1 MFQWLFNWI
10 LDGLKHSPEILL
22 FLSLSLGYL
31 IGGIRIGK
39 FQLGGVA
46 GSLLV
51 AVALSVFGVTV
62 DAGVKAVLFALFIYA
77 VGFESGP
84 QFFRSLGV
92 KTLREIFLALFI
104 AVAGLI
110 TVVVLAKVF
119 HLDKGLA
126 AGLAAGGL
134 TQSAIMGT
142 ASDALTQLGVSPEE
156 LSRLQGNVTI
166 GYAVTY
172 IFGSLGA
179 IIICVNILPK
189 IMGRDIGD
197 DAIKAQAEQL
207 HGSLLLGANQNFA
220 LSDISGRLYRVT
232 NKINQSVSDI
242 EKTVNGISI
251 ERIKRGNK
259 ILEASPDTLI
269 KAKDIILVVGHRDSM
284 IQAND
289 LLGSEVDSA
298 SGMDVVMNTQDVEMR
313 NSRYVGQSLS
323 QVLSSDEV
331 MQLKHGIYLV
341 AIHRDGQ
348 TLPLNNDFHFKLGD
362 VITIYGTDS
371 DLRRVIDKIGAPIT
385 KSEKTD
391 WIFHGLG
398 LVVGLIIGLIV
409 IRVSDI
415 PITLGA
421 GGGAL
426 LSGLLFGWFRSLHQ
440 TIGNIPTGAVQLL
453 KDFGLA
459 GFVAVVGLSSGLQA
473 INTIREQGLSL
484 FLIGVAV
491 TVLPMLLAIYFGK
504 YILGYKNAAVFAGA
518 LAGARSA
525 NPAFGE
531 VLNKAGNSTPT
542 NSFAITYALAN
553 VFLTL
558 LGPLVVAFV

>member
-46 GSLLV
+46 GSLLI

-269 KAKDIILVVGHRDSM
+269 KAKDIILVVGHRDAM

-362 VITIYGTDS
+362 VITIYGTDT

-484 FLIGVAV
+484 FLIGVVV

>member
-1 MFQWLFNWI
+1 MLQWLSHWI
-10 LDGLKHSPEILL
+10 MAGLKSSPEILL

-31 IGGIRIGK
+31 IGNIRIGK

-51 AVALSVFGVTV
+51 AVGFSLLGVTI

-104 AVAGLI
+104 AIAGLI
-110 TVVVLAKVF
+110 TVLVLAKIF

-142 ASDALTQLGVSPEE
+142 ASDALNQLGLMPEK
-156 LSRLQGNVTI
+156 LSRYQSNITI

-179 IIICVNILPK
+179 IIVCVNILPK
-189 IMGRDIGD
+189 IMGRDIRD
-197 DAIKAQAEQL
+197 DAMKAQAEQL
-207 HGSLLLGANQNFA
+207 NGSVVLGSNQHLA
-220 LSDISGRLYRVT
+220 LSDITGRLYQV
-232 NKINQSVSDI
+232 NHLMKQSVAQI
-242 EKTVNGISI
+242 EKKYDGISI
-251 ERIKRGNK
+251 ERIKRGRK
-259 ILEASPDTLI
+259 IIEVSSETTL
-269 KAKDIILVVGHRDSM
+269 KLKDIVLVVGHRNAILKASS
-284 IQAND
+284 QFGTELN
-289 LLGSEVDSA
+289 SA
-298 SGMDVVMNTQDVEMR
+298 SGMDFVMNTQDVEMR
-313 NSRYVGQSLS
+313 NTQYVGQSLTK
-323 QVLSSDEV
+323 VLSSDEV
-331 MQLKHGIYLV
+331 MKFKHGIYLL
-341 AIHRDGQ
+341 AIHRDDES
-348 TLPLNNDFHFKLGD
+348 LPLTGDIHLQLGD
-362 VITIYGTDS
+362 VITIYGADS
-371 DLRRVIDKIGAPIT
+371 DLKRVVDRIGAPIT
-385 KSEKTD
+385 KSGKTD

-409 IRVSDI
+409 LRIGEI
-415 PITLGA
+415 PVTLGA

-426 LSGLLFGWFRSLHQ
+426 LSGLLFGWYRSRHQ
-440 TIGNIPTGAVQLL
+440 TIGNIPSGALQLL

-459 GFVAVVGLSSGLQA
+459 GFVVVIGLSSGLEA
-473 INTIREQGLSL
+473 INTIKQQGLSL
-484 FLIGVAV
+484 FLIGIVV
-491 TVLPMLLAIYFGK
+491 TLLPMILAIYFGK
-504 YILGYKNAAVFAGA
+504 YVLGYQNAAVFAGA

-531 VLNKAGNSTPT
+531 VLNKAGNATPT
-542 NSFAITYALAN
+542 NSFVITYALAN

-558 LGPLVVAFV
+558 LGPLVIAFA

>member
-1 MFQWLFNWI
+1 MFQWLSNWI

-31 IGGIRIGK
+31 IGEIRIGK

-104 AVAGLI
+104 AVAGFV
-110 TVVVLAKVF
+110 TVVVLAKLF
-119 HLDKGLA
+119 NLDKGLA

-142 ASDALTQLGVSPEE
+142 ASDALTQLGLSPEE

-179 IIICVNILPK
+179 IIVCVNILPK
-189 IMGRDIGD
+189 IMGREIND
-197 DAIKAQAEQL
+197 DAIQAEAEQL
-207 HGSLLLGANQNFA
+207 HGSLLLGNGQNFA
-220 LSDISGRLYRVT
+220 LSDVTGRLYRIT
-232 NKINQSVSDI
+232 NKVNQTVESL
-242 EKTVNGISI
+242 EKVINGISI
-251 ERIKRGNK
+251 ERIKRGNR
-259 ILEASPDTLI
+259 IIEATPETLL
-269 KAKDIILVVGHRDSM
+269 KAKDIILVVGHRDAM
-284 IQAND
+284 IAAAD
-289 LLGSEVDSA
+289 LLGEEVNSA
-298 SGMDVVMNTQDVEMR
+298 QGMDVVMNTQDVEMR
-313 NSRYVGQSLS
+313 NTRYVGQNLT

-331 MQLKHGIYLV
+331 MKLKHGIYLIAV
-341 AIHRDGQ
+341 HRDGQ
-348 TLPLNNDFHFKLGD
+348 PLPLNNDMVFKLGD
-362 VITIYGTDS
+362 VITIYGTDG
-371 DLRRVIDKIGAPIT
+371 DLRRVVDRIGAPIT

-426 LSGLLFGWFRSLHQ
+426 LSGLLFGWYRSLHQ
-440 TIGNIPTGAVQLL
+440 TVGNIPTGAVQLL

-473 INTIREQGLSL
+473 INTIKDQGLSL
-484 FLIGVAV
+484 FLIGVVV
-491 TVLPMLLAIYFGK
+491 TLLPMLLGIYFGK
-504 YILGYKNAAVFAGA
+504 YVLGYKNSAVFAGA
-518 LAGARSA
+518 LAGSRSA

>member
-242 EKTVNGISI
+242 EKTVNGISV

-269 KAKDIILVVGHRDSM
+269 KAKDIILVVGHRDAM

-484 FLIGVAV
+484 FLIGVVV

>member
-259 ILEASPDTLI
+259 ILEASPDTVI
-269 KAKDIILVVGHRDSM
+269 KAKDIILVVGHRDAM

-348 TLPLNNDFHFKLGD
+348 TLPLNNDLNFKLGD

-484 FLIGVAV
+484 FLIGVVV

>member
-142 ASDALTQLGVSPEE
+142 ASDALTQLGVSSEE

-269 KAKDIILVVGHRDSM
+269 KAKDIILVVGHRDAM

-484 FLIGVAV
+484 FLIGVVV

>member
-269 KAKDIILVVGHRDSM
+269 KAKDIILVVGHRDAM

-348 TLPLNNDFHFKLGD
+348 TLPLNNDFNFKLGD

-484 FLIGVAV
+484 FLIGVVV

>member
-1 MFQWLFNWI
+1 MFQWLSNWI

-104 AVAGLI
+104 AVAGFV
-110 TVVVLAKVF
+110 TVLVLAKLF

-142 ASDALTQLGVSPEE
+142 ASDALTQLGLSPEE

-179 IIICVNILPK
+179 IIVCVNILPK
-189 IMGRDIGD
+189 IMGREIND
-197 DAIKAQAEQL
+197 DAIQAEAEQL
-207 HGSLLLGANQNFA
+207 HGSLLLGSGQNFA
-220 LSDISGRLYRVT
+220 LSDVTGRLYRIT
-232 NKINQSVSDI
+232 NKVNQTVESL
-242 EKTVNGISI
+242 EKVINGISI
-251 ERIKRGNK
+251 ERIKRGNRIIEAGPET
-259 ILEASPDTLI
+259 IL
-269 KAKDIILVVGHRDSM
+269 KAKDIILVVGHRDAM
-284 IQAND
+284 IKATD
-289 LLGSEVDSA
+289 LLGEEVNSA
-298 SGMDVVMNTQDVEMR
+298 QGMDVVMNTQDVEMR
-313 NSRYVGQSLS
+313 NTRYVGQNLT

-331 MQLKHGIYLV
+331 MKLKHGIYLISV
-341 AIHRDGQ
+341 HRDGQ
-348 TLPLNNDFHFKLGD
+348 PLPLNNDMVFKLGD
-362 VITIYGTDS
+362 IITVYGTDG
-371 DLRRVIDKIGAPIT
+371 DLRRVVDKIGAPIT

-409 IRVSDI
+409 IRVSGI

-426 LSGLLFGWFRSLHQ
+426 LSGLLFGWYRSLHQ
-440 TIGNIPTGAVQLL
+440 TVGNIPTGAVQLL

-473 INTIREQGLSL
+473 IDTIKDQGISL
-484 FLIGVAV
+484 FLIGVVV
-491 TVLPMLLAIYFGK
+491 TLLPMLLGIYFGK
-504 YILGYKNAAVFAGA
+504 YVLGYKNSAVFAGA
-518 LAGARSA
+518 LAGSRSA

>member
-1 MFQWLFNWI
+1 MFQWLSNWV

-31 IGGIRIGK
+31 IGGIRMGK

-51 AVALSVFGVTV
+51 AVALSVFGVTI
-62 DAGVKAVLFALFIYA
+62 DAGVKSILFALFIYA
-77 VGFESGP
+77 VGYESGP

-104 AVAGLI
+104 AVASFVS
-110 TVVVLAKVF
+110 VVILAKIF
-119 HLDKGLA
+119 NLDKGLA

-142 ASDALTQLGVSPEE
+142 ASDALSQLGLSAEE
-156 LSRLQGNVTI
+156 LSKMQANVTI

-179 IIICVNILPK
+179 IIACVNILPK

-207 HGSLLLGANQNFA
+207 HGSLLLGNDQNLA
-220 LSDISGRLYRVT
+220 LSDISGRLYRIT
-232 NKINQSVSDI
+232 NKINQTVSHI
-242 EKTVNGISI
+242 EQTVNGISI

-259 ILEASPDTLI
+259 IIEATPETVLKS
-269 KAKDIILVVGHRDSM
+269 KDIILVVGHRDAM
-284 IQAND
+284 IKAQD
-289 LLGSEVDSA
+289 LLGSEVNSA
-298 SGMDVVMNTQDVEMR
+298 SGMDVVMNKLDVEMR
-313 NSRYVGQSLS
+313 NSRYVDQNLT
-323 QVLSSDEV
+323 QVLQSDEV
-331 MQLKHGIYLV
+331 MKLKHGIYLL

-348 TLPLNNDFHFKLGD
+348 SLPLTNDINLKLGD
-362 VITIYGTDS
+362 VITIYGADG
-371 DLRRVIDKIGAPIT
+371 DLRRVVDKIGAPIT

-398 LVVGLIIGLIV
+398 LAVGLIIGLIV

-426 LSGLLFGWFRSLHQ
+426 LSGLLFGWYRSVHQ

-473 INTIREQGLSL
+473 INTIKEQGLSL
-484 FLIGVAV
+484 FLIGVVV
-491 TVLPMLLAIYFGK
+491 TLLPMLLAIYFGK
-504 YILGYKNAAVFAGA
+504 YVLGYKNVAVFAGA
-518 LAGARSA
+518 LAGSRSA

>member
-104 AVAGLI
+104 AVGGLI

-259 ILEASPDTLI
+259 ILEASPDTVI
-269 KAKDIILVVGHRDSM
+269 KAKDIILVVGHRDAM

-313 NSRYVGQSLS
+313 NSRYVGQNLS

-484 FLIGVAV
+484 FLIGVVV

>member
-1 MFQWLFNWI
+1 MFQWLSNWI

-104 AVAGLI
+104 AIAGFV
-110 TVVVLAKVF
+110 TVVVLAKLF

-142 ASDALTQLGVSPEE
+142 ASDALTQLGLSPEE

-179 IIICVNILPK
+179 IIVCVNILPK
-189 IMGRDIGD
+189 IMGREIND
-197 DAIKAQAEQL
+197 DAIKAEAEQL
-207 HGSLLLGANQNFA
+207 HGSLLLGSGQNFA
-220 LSDISGRLYRVT
+220 LSDVTGRLYRIT
-232 NKINQSVSDI
+232 NKVNQTVESL
-242 EKTVNGISI
+242 EKVINGISI
-251 ERIKRGNK
+251 ERIKRGNR
-259 ILEASPDTLI
+259 IIEAAPETLL
-269 KAKDIILVVGHRDSM
+269 KAKDIILVVGHRDAM
-284 IQAND
+284 IAAAD
-289 LLGSEVDSA
+289 LLGEEVNSA
-298 SGMDVVMNTQDVEMR
+298 QGMDVVMNTQDVEMR
-313 NSRYVGQSLS
+313 NTRYVGQNLT

-331 MQLKHGIYLV
+331 MKLKHGIYLIAV
-341 AIHRDGQ
+341 HRDGQ
-348 TLPLNNDFHFKLGD
+348 PLPLNNDMVFKLGD
-362 VITIYGTDS
+362 VITIYGTDG
-371 DLRRVIDKIGAPIT
+371 DLRRVVDRIGAPIT

-426 LSGLLFGWFRSLHQ
+426 LSGLLFGWYRSLHQ
-440 TIGNIPTGAVQLL
+440 TVGNIPTGAVQLL

-473 INTIREQGLSL
+473 INTIKDQGLSL
-484 FLIGVAV
+484 FLIGVVV
-491 TVLPMLLAIYFGK
+491 TLLPMLLGIYFGK
-504 YILGYKNAAVFAGA
+504 YVLGYKNSAVFAGA
-518 LAGARSA
+518 LAGSRSA

>member
-1 MFQWLFNWI
+1 MFQWLSNWI

-104 AVAGLI
+104 AVAGFV
-110 TVVVLAKVF
+110 TVVVLAKLF

-142 ASDALTQLGVSPEE
+142 ASDALTQLGLSPDE
-156 LSRLQGNVTI
+156 LSRLQGNMTI

-179 IIICVNILPK
+179 IIVCVNILPK
-189 IMGRDIGD
+189 IMGREIND
-197 DAIKAQAEQL
+197 DAIKAEAEQL
-207 HGSLLLGANQNFA
+207 HGSLLLGSGQNFA
-220 LSDISGRLYRVT
+220 LSDVTGRLYRIT
-232 NKINQSVSDI
+232 NKVNQTVESL
-242 EKTVNGISI
+242 EKVINGISI
-251 ERIKRGNK
+251 ERIKRGNR
-259 ILEASPDTLI
+259 IIEAAPETLL
-269 KAKDIILVVGHRDSM
+269 KAKDIILVVGHRDAM
-284 IQAND
+284 IAAAD
-289 LLGSEVDSA
+289 LLGEEVNSA
-298 SGMDVVMNTQDVEMR
+298 QGMDVVMNTQDVEMR
-313 NSRYVGQSLS
+313 NTRYVGQNLT

-331 MQLKHGIYLV
+331 MKLKHGIYLIAV
-341 AIHRDGQ
+341 HRDGQ
-348 TLPLNNDFHFKLGD
+348 PLPLNNDMVFKLGD
-362 VITIYGTDS
+362 VITIYGTDG
-371 DLRRVIDKIGAPIT
+371 DLRRVVDRIGAPIT

-426 LSGLLFGWFRSLHQ
+426 LSGLLFGWYRSLHQ
-440 TIGNIPTGAVQLL
+440 TVGNIPTGAVQLL

-473 INTIREQGLSL
+473 INTIKDQGLSL
-484 FLIGVAV
+484 FLIGVVV
-491 TVLPMLLAIYFGK
+491 TLLPMLLGIYFGK
-504 YILGYKNAAVFAGA
+504 YVLGYKNSAVFAGA
-518 LAGARSA
+518 LAGSRSA

>member
-1 MFQWLFNWI
+1 MFQWLSNWI

-84 QFFRSLGV
+84 QFFRSLGI

-104 AVAGLI
+104 AVAGFV
-110 TVVVLAKVF
+110 TVVVLAKIF

-142 ASDALTQLGVSPEE
+142 ASDALTQLGLSTEE

-179 IIICVNILPK
+179 IIVCVNILPK
-189 IMGRDIGD
+189 IMGRDISD

-207 HGSLLLGANQNFA
+207 HGSMLLGANQNFA

-259 ILEASPDTLI
+259 ILEATPETLI
-269 KAKDIILVVGHRDSM
+269 KAKDIILVVGHRDAM

-289 LLGSEVDSA
+289 LLGTEINSA

-313 NSRYVGQSLS
+313 NSRYVGENLT

-331 MQLKHGIYLV
+331 ISLKHGIYLV

-348 TLPLNNDFHFKLGD
+348 SLPLNNDIVLKLGD
-362 VITIYGTDS
+362 VITIYGADS
-371 DLRRVIDKIGAPIT
+371 DLRRVIDRIGAPIT

-426 LSGLLFGWFRSLHQ
+426 LSGLLFGWYRSFHQ
-440 TIGNIPTGAVQLL
+440 TVGNIPTGALQLL

-473 INTIREQGLSL
+473 IDTIKEQGLSL
-484 FLIGVAV
+484 FLIGVVV
-491 TVLPMLLAIYFGK
+491 TLLPMLLAIYFGK
-504 YILGYKNAAVFAGA
+504 YVLGYKNSAVFAGA
-518 LAGARSA
+518 LAGSRSA

>member
-1 MFQWLFNWI
+1 MFQWLSNWI

-104 AVAGLI
+104 AVAGFV
-110 TVVVLAKVF
+110 TVLVLAKLF

-142 ASDALTQLGVSPEE
+142 ASDALTQLGLSSEE

-179 IIICVNILPK
+179 IIVCVNILPK
-189 IMGRDIGD
+189 IMGREIND
-197 DAIKAQAEQL
+197 DAIQAEAEQL
-207 HGSLLLGANQNFA
+207 HGSLLLGSGQNFA
-220 LSDISGRLYRVT
+220 LSDVTGRLYCIT
-232 NKINQSVSDI
+232 NKVNQTVESL
-242 EKTVNGISI
+242 EKVINGISI
-251 ERIKRGNK
+251 ERIKRGNRIIEAGPET
-259 ILEASPDTLI
+259 IL
-269 KAKDIILVVGHRDSM
+269 KAKDIILVVGHRDAM
-284 IQAND
+284 IKATD
-289 LLGSEVDSA
+289 LLGEEVNSA
-298 SGMDVVMNTQDVEMR
+298 QGMDVVMNTQDVEMR
-313 NSRYVGQSLS
+313 NTRYVGQNLT

-331 MQLKHGIYLV
+331 MKLKHGIYLIAV
-341 AIHRDGQ
+341 HRDGQ
-348 TLPLNNDFHFKLGD
+348 PLPLNNDMVFKLGD
-362 VITIYGTDS
+362 IITVYGTDG
-371 DLRRVIDKIGAPIT
+371 DLRRVVDKIGAPIT

-409 IRVSDI
+409 IRVSGI

-426 LSGLLFGWFRSLHQ
+426 LSGLLFGWYRSLHQ
-440 TIGNIPTGAVQLL
+440 TVGNIPTGAVQLL

-473 INTIREQGLSL
+473 IDTIKDQGISL
-484 FLIGVAV
+484 FLIGVVV
-491 TVLPMLLAIYFGK
+491 TLLPMLLGIYFGK
-504 YILGYKNAAVFAGA
+504 YVLGYKNSAVFAGA
-518 LAGARSA
+518 LAGSRSA

>member
-110 TVVVLAKVF
+110 TVVVLAKLF

-142 ASDALTQLGVSPEE
+142 ASDALSQLGVSPEE

-197 DAIKAQAEQL
+197 DAIKVQAEQL

-259 ILEASPDTLI
+259 ILEASPDTVI
-269 KAKDIILVVGHRDSM
+269 KAKDIILVVGHRDAM

-484 FLIGVAV
+484 FLIGVVV

>member
-269 KAKDIILVVGHRDSM
+269 KAKDIILVVGHRDVM

-348 TLPLNNDFHFKLGD
+348 TLPLNNDLNFKLGD

-484 FLIGVAV
+484 FLIGVVV

>member
-1 MFQWLFNWI
+1 MFQWLSNWI

-104 AVAGLI
+104 AVAGFV
-110 TVVVLAKVF
+110 TVVVLAKLF
-119 HLDKGLA
+119 NLDKGLA

-142 ASDALTQLGVSPEE
+142 ASDALTQLGLSSEE
-156 LSRLQGNVTI
+156 LSRLQSNVTI

-179 IIICVNILPK
+179 IIVCVNILPK
-189 IMGRDIGD
+189 IMGQEIND
-197 DAIKAQAEQL
+197 DAIKAEAEQL
-207 HGSLLLGANQNFA
+207 HGSLLLGSGQNFA
-220 LSDISGRLYRVT
+220 LSDVTGRLYRIT
-232 NKINQSVSDI
+232 NKVNQTVESL
-242 EKTVNGISI
+242 EKVINGISI
-251 ERIKRGNK
+251 ERIKRGNR
-259 ILEASPDTLI
+259 IIEAAPETLL
-269 KAKDIILVVGHRDSM
+269 KAKDIILVVGHRDAM
-284 IQAND
+284 IAAAD
-289 LLGSEVDSA
+289 LLGEEVNSA
-298 SGMDVVMNTQDVEMR
+298 QGMDVVMNTQDVEMR
-313 NSRYVGQSLS
+313 NTRYVGQNLT

-331 MQLKHGIYLV
+331 MKLKHGIYLIAV
-341 AIHRDGQ
+341 HRDGQ
-348 TLPLNNDFHFKLGD
+348 PLPLNNDMVFKLGD
-362 VITIYGTDS
+362 VITIYGTDG
-371 DLRRVIDKIGAPIT
+371 DLRRVVDRIGAPIT

-426 LSGLLFGWFRSLHQ
+426 LSGLLFGWYRSLHQ
-440 TIGNIPTGAVQLL
+440 TVGNIPTGAVQLL

-473 INTIREQGLSL
+473 INTIKDQGLSL
-484 FLIGVAV
+484 FLIGVVV
-491 TVLPMLLAIYFGK
+491 TLLPMLLGIYFGK
-504 YILGYKNAAVFAGA
+504 YVLGYKNSAVFAGA
-518 LAGARSA
+518 LAGSRSA

>member
-1 MFQWLFNWI
+1 MFHWLFNWI

-51 AVALSVFGVTV
+51 AVALSIFGVTV

-104 AVAGLI
+104 AVVGLI
-110 TVVVLAKVF
+110 TVVVLAKIF
-119 HLDKGLA
+119 NLDKGLA

-142 ASDALTQLGVSPEE
+142 ASDALSQLGVSPEE
-156 LSRLQGNVTI
+156 LSHLQSNVTI

-197 DAIKAQAEQL
+197 DAIKAEGEQL
-207 HGSLLLGANQNFA
+207 HGSLLLGANQNLA

-242 EKTVNGISI
+242 EKTVSGISI

-259 ILEASPDTLI
+259 ILEASPDTVI
-269 KAKDIILVVGHRDSM
+269 KAKDIILVVGHRDAM

-289 LLGSEVDSA
+289 LLGSEVNSA

-313 NSRYVGQSLS
+313 NSRYVGQNLS
-323 QVLSSDEV
+323 QVLSSEEV
-331 MQLKHGIYLV
+331 MQLKHGIYLI

-348 TLPLNNDFHFKLGD
+348 SLPLNSDFQFKLGD

-409 IRVSDI
+409 IRVSEI

-426 LSGLLFGWFRSLHQ
+426 LSGLIFGWYRSLHQ

-484 FLIGVAV
+484 FLIGVVV

-504 YILGYKNAAVFAGA
+504 YVLGYKNAAVFAGA

>member
-1 MFQWLFNWI
+1 MFQWLSNWI

-104 AVAGLI
+104 AVAGFV
-110 TVVVLAKVF
+110 TVVVLAKLF
-119 HLDKGLA
+119 YLDKGLA

-142 ASDALTQLGVSPEE
+142 ASDALTQLGLSPEE

-179 IIICVNILPK
+179 IIVCVNILPK
-189 IMGRDIGD
+189 IMGREIND
-197 DAIKAQAEQL
+197 DAIKAEAEQL
-207 HGSLLLGANQNFA
+207 HGSLLLGSGQNFA
-220 LSDISGRLYRVT
+220 LSDVTGRLYRIT
-232 NKINQSVSDI
+232 NKVNQTVESL
-242 EKTVNGISI
+242 EKVINGISI
-251 ERIKRGNK
+251 ERIKRGNR
-259 ILEASPDTLI
+259 IIEAAPETLL
-269 KAKDIILVVGHRDSM
+269 KAKDIILVVGHRDAM
-284 IQAND
+284 IAATD
-289 LLGSEVDSA
+289 LLGEEVNSA
-298 SGMDVVMNTQDVEMR
+298 QGMDVVMNTQDVEMR
-313 NSRYVGQSLS
+313 NTRYVGQNLT

-331 MQLKHGIYLV
+331 MKLKHGIYLIAV
-341 AIHRDGQ
+341 HRDGQ
-348 TLPLNNDFHFKLGD
+348 PLPLNNDMVFKLGD
-362 VITIYGTDS
+362 VITIYGTDG
-371 DLRRVIDKIGAPIT
+371 DLRRVVDRIGAPIT

-426 LSGLLFGWFRSLHQ
+426 LSGLLFGWYRSLHQ
-440 TIGNIPTGAVQLL
+440 TVGNIPTGAVQLL

-473 INTIREQGLSL
+473 INTIKDQGLSL
-484 FLIGVAV
+484 FLIGVVV
-491 TVLPMLLAIYFGK
+491 TLLPMLLGIYFGK
-504 YILGYKNAAVFAGA
+504 YVLGYKNSAVFAGA
-518 LAGARSA
+518 LAGSRSA

>member
-269 KAKDIILVVGHRDSM
+269 KAKDIILVVGHRDAM

-313 NSRYVGQSLS
+313 NSRYVGQNLS

-348 TLPLNNDFHFKLGD
+348 TLPLNNDLNFKLGD

-484 FLIGVAV
+484 FLIGVVV

>member
-1 MFQWLFNWI
+1 MFQWLSNWI

-104 AVAGLI
+104 AVAGFV
-110 TVVVLAKVF
+110 TVVVLAKLF
-119 HLDKGLA
+119 NLDKGLA

-142 ASDALTQLGVSPEE
+142 ASDALTQLGLSPEE

-179 IIICVNILPK
+179 IIVCVNILPK
-189 IMGRDIGD
+189 IMGREIND
-197 DAIKAQAEQL
+197 DAIKAEAEQL
-207 HGSLLLGANQNFA
+207 HGSLLLGSGQNFA
-220 LSDISGRLYRVT
+220 LSDVTGRLYRIT
-232 NKINQSVSDI
+232 NKVNQTVESL
-242 EKTVNGISI
+242 EKVINGISI
-251 ERIKRGNK
+251 ERIKRGNR
-259 ILEASPDTLI
+259 IIEAAPETLL
-269 KAKDIILVVGHRDSM
+269 KAKDIILVVGHRDAM
-284 IQAND
+284 IAAAD
-289 LLGSEVDSA
+289 LLGEEVNSA
-298 SGMDVVMNTQDVEMR
+298 QGMDVVMNTQDVEMR
-313 NSRYVGQSLS
+313 NTRYVGQNLT

-331 MQLKHGIYLV
+331 MKLKHGIYLIAV
-341 AIHRDGQ
+341 HRDGQ
-348 TLPLNNDFHFKLGD
+348 PLPLNNDMVFKLGD
-362 VITIYGTDS
+362 VITIYGTDG
-371 DLRRVIDKIGAPIT
+371 DLRRVVDRIGAPIT

-426 LSGLLFGWFRSLHQ
+426 LSGLLFGWYRSLHQ
-440 TIGNIPTGAVQLL
+440 TVGNIPTGAVQLL

-473 INTIREQGLSL
+473 INTIKDQGLSL
-484 FLIGVAV
+484 FLIGVVV
-491 TVLPMLLAIYFGK
+491 TLLPMLLGIYFGK
-504 YILGYKNAAVFAGA
+504 YVLGYKNSAVFAGA
-518 LAGARSA
+518 LAGSRSA

>member
-1 MFQWLFNWI
+1 MFQWLSNWI

-104 AVAGLI
+104 AAAGFV
-110 TVVVLAKVF
+110 TVVVLAKLF

-142 ASDALTQLGVSPEE
+142 ASDALTQLGLSPEE

-179 IIICVNILPK
+179 IIVCVNILPK
-189 IMGRDIGD
+189 IMGREIND
-197 DAIKAQAEQL
+197 DAIKAEAEQL
-207 HGSLLLGANQNFA
+207 HGSLLLGSGQNFA
-220 LSDISGRLYRVT
+220 LSDVTGRLYRIT
-232 NKINQSVSDI
+232 NKVNQTVESL
-242 EKTVNGISI
+242 EKVINGISI
-251 ERIKRGNK
+251 ERIKRGNR
-259 ILEASPDTLI
+259 IIEAAPETLL
-269 KAKDIILVVGHRDSM
+269 KAKDIILVVGHRDAM
-284 IQAND
+284 IAAAD
-289 LLGSEVDSA
+289 LLGEEVNSA
-298 SGMDVVMNTQDVEMR
+298 QGMDVVMNTQDVEMR
-313 NSRYVGQSLS
+313 NTRYVGQNLT

-331 MQLKHGIYLV
+331 MKLKHGIYLIAV
-341 AIHRDGQ
+341 HRDGQ
-348 TLPLNNDFHFKLGD
+348 PLPLNNDMVFKLGD
-362 VITIYGTDS
+362 VITIYGTDG
-371 DLRRVIDKIGAPIT
+371 DLRRVVDRIGAPIT

-426 LSGLLFGWFRSLHQ
+426 LSGLLFGWYRSLHQ
-440 TIGNIPTGAVQLL
+440 TVGNIPTGAVQLL

-473 INTIREQGLSL
+473 INTIKDQGLSL
-484 FLIGVAV
+484 FLIGVVV
-491 TVLPMLLAIYFGK
+491 TLLPMLLGIYFGK
-504 YILGYKNAAVFAGA
+504 YVLGYKNSAVFAGA
-518 LAGARSA
+518 LAGSRSA

>member
-1 MFQWLFNWI
+1 MVGIEITYLVYTLSSIQ
-10 LDGLKHSPEILL
+10 ILL
-22 FLSLSLGYL
+22 LSYWIDFVNDTATYDIYTLSLH
-31 IGGIRIGK
+31 
-39 FQLGGVA
+39 
-46 GSLLV
+46 
-51 AVALSVFGVTV
+51 
-62 DAGVKAVLFALFIYA
+62 DARPI
-77 VGFESGP
+77 S
-84 QFFRSLGV
+84 
-92 KTLREIFLALFI
+92 
-104 AVAGLI
+104 
-110 TVVVLAKVF
+110 
-119 HLDKGLA
+119 
-126 AGLAAGGL
+126 
-134 TQSAIMGT
+134 
-142 ASDALTQLGVSPEE
+142 
-156 LSRLQGNVTI
+156 
-166 GYAVTY
+166 
-172 IFGSLGA
+172 
-179 IIICVNILPK
+179 
-189 IMGRDIGD
+189 
-197 DAIKAQAEQL
+197 EQL

-269 KAKDIILVVGHRDSM
+269 KAKDIILVVGHRDAM

-484 FLIGVAV
+484 FLIGVVV

>member
-1 MFQWLFNWI
+1 MFQWLSNWI

-104 AVAGLI
+104 AVAGFV
-110 TVVVLAKVF
+110 TVVVLAKLF
-119 HLDKGLA
+119 NLDKGLA

-142 ASDALTQLGVSPEE
+142 ASDALTQLGLSPEE

-179 IIICVNILPK
+179 IIVCVNILPK
-189 IMGRDIGD
+189 IMGREIND
-197 DAIKAQAEQL
+197 DAIKAEAEQL
-207 HGSLLLGANQNFA
+207 HGSLLLGSGQNFA
-220 LSDISGRLYRVT
+220 LSDVTGRLYRIT
-232 NKINQSVSDI
+232 NKVNQTI
-242 EKTVNGISI
+242 ESLEKVINGISI
-251 ERIKRGNK
+251 ERIKRGNR
-259 ILEASPDTLI
+259 IIEATPETLL
-269 KAKDIILVVGHRDSM
+269 KAKDIILVVGHRDAM
-284 IQAND
+284 IAAAD
-289 LLGSEVDSA
+289 LLGEEVNSA
-298 SGMDVVMNTQDVEMR
+298 QGMDVVMNTQDVEMR
-313 NSRYVGQSLS
+313 NTRYVGQNLT

-331 MQLKHGIYLV
+331 MKLKHGIYLIAV
-341 AIHRDGQ
+341 HRDGQ
-348 TLPLNNDFHFKLGD
+348 PLPLNNDMVFKLGD
-362 VITIYGTDS
+362 VITIYGTDG
-371 DLRRVIDKIGAPIT
+371 DLRRVVDRIGAPIT

-426 LSGLLFGWFRSLHQ
+426 LSGLLFGWYRSLHQ
-440 TIGNIPTGAVQLL
+440 TVGNIPTGAVQLL

-473 INTIREQGLSL
+473 INTIKDQGLSL
-484 FLIGVAV
+484 FLIGVVV
-491 TVLPMLLAIYFGK
+491 TLLPMLLGIYFGK
-504 YILGYKNAAVFAGA
+504 YVLGYKNSAVFAGA
-518 LAGARSA
+518 LAGSRSA

>member
-1 MFQWLFNWI
+1 MLHWLT
-10 LDGLKHSPEILL
+10 DGLKHSPEILL
-22 FLSLSLGYL
+22 FLSLCIGYL
-31 IGGIRIGK
+31 IGGIKIGK

-51 AVALSVFGVTV
+51 AVALSVLDVNLDNGI
-62 DAGVKAVLFALFIYA
+62 KAVLFALFIYA

-84 QFFRSLGV
+84 QFFKSLGV
-92 KTLREIFLALFI
+92 KTLREIALALFI
-104 AVAGLI
+104 AIVGLI
-110 TVVVLAKVF
+110 TVVILAKIF

-134 TQSAIMGT
+134 TQSAIIGT
-142 ASDALTQLGVSPEE
+142 ASDALSQLK
-156 LSRLQGNVTI
+156 LSSGEISTLQTNVAI

-179 IIICVNILPK
+179 IIICVNVLPK
-189 IMGRDIGD
+189 IMGSEISD

-207 HGSLLLGANQNFA
+207 HGLIILGNNQSLA
-220 LSDISGRLYRVT
+220 LNDIIGRLYRV
-232 NKINQSVSDI
+232 NQPI
-242 EKTVNGISI
+242 TKTVEQLESEINGISI

-259 ILEASPDTLI
+259 IIEFNPTTTL
-269 KAKDIILVVGHRDSM
+269 KAKDIVLVVGHREAIISAHELFGTE
-284 IQAND
+284 IN
-289 LLGSEVDSA
+289 SA
-298 SGMDVVMNTQDVEMR
+298 SGLDVIMTTLDVAMRNTQ
-313 NSRYVGQSLS
+313 YVGKNLMQT
-323 QVLSSDEV
+323 LSSDEV
-331 MQLKHGIYLV
+331 MKYKHGIYLIGIKREGEPV
-341 AIHRDGQ
+341 TIDDKT
-348 TLPLNNDFHFKLGD
+348 TLEMGD
-362 VITIYGTDS
+362 IITIYGTDS
-371 DLRRVIDKIGAPIT
+371 DLKRVIDKIGTPIT
-385 KSEKTD
+385 KSDKTD

-398 LVVGLIIGLIV
+398 LVVGLVIGLIV
-409 IRVSDI
+409 VHLGGI

-426 LSGLLFGWFRSLHQ
+426 LSGLIFGWYRARHQ
-440 TIGNIPTGAVQLL
+440 TIGNIPTGALQLF

-459 GFVAVVGLSSGLQA
+459 GFVVIIGLNSGLEA

-484 FLIGVAV
+484 LLIGVVV
-491 TVLPMLLAIYFGK
+491 TIVPMLLAIFFGK
-504 YILGYKNAAVFAGA
+504 YVLGYKNTAVFAGA
-518 LAGARSA
+518 LAGSRSA

-531 VLNKAGNSTPT
+531 ILNKAGNSIPT

>member
-1 MFQWLFNWI
+1 MFQWLSNWV

-31 IGGIRIGK
+31 IGGIRMGK

-51 AVALSVFGVTV
+51 AVALSVFGVTI
-62 DAGVKAVLFALFIYA
+62 DAGVKSILFALFIYA
-77 VGFESGP
+77 VGYESGP

-104 AVAGLI
+104 AVASFV
-110 TVVVLAKVF
+110 TVVILAKIF
-119 HLDKGLA
+119 NLDKGLA

-142 ASDALTQLGVSPEE
+142 ASDALSQLGLSAEE
-156 LSRLQGNVTI
+156 LSKMQANVTI

-179 IIICVNILPK
+179 IIACVNILPK

-207 HGSLLLGANQNFA
+207 HGSLLLGNDQNLA
-220 LSDISGRLYRVT
+220 LSDISGRLYRIT
-232 NKINQSVSDI
+232 NKINQTVSHI
-242 EKTVNGISI
+242 EQTVNGISI

-259 ILEASPDTLI
+259 IIEATPETVLKS
-269 KAKDIILVVGHRDSM
+269 KDIILVVGHRDAM
-284 IQAND
+284 IKAQD
-289 LLGSEVDSA
+289 LLGSEVNSA
-298 SGMDVVMNTQDVEMR
+298 SGMDVVMNKLDVEMR
-313 NSRYVGQSLS
+313 NSRYVDQNLT
-323 QVLSSDEV
+323 QVLQSDEV
-331 MQLKHGIYLV
+331 MKLKHGIYLL

-348 TLPLNNDFHFKLGD
+348 SLPLNNDINLKLGD
-362 VITIYGTDS
+362 VITIYGADG
-371 DLRRVIDKIGAPIT
+371 DLRRVVDKIGAPIT

-426 LSGLLFGWFRSLHQ
+426 LSGLLFGWYRSVHQ

-473 INTIREQGLSL
+473 INTIKEQGLSL
-484 FLIGVAV
+484 FLIGVVV
-491 TVLPMLLAIYFGK
+491 TLLPMLLAIYFGK
-504 YILGYKNAAVFAGA
+504 YVLGYKNVAVFAGA
-518 LAGARSA
+518 LAGSRSA

>member
-1 MFQWLFNWI
+1 MFQWLSNWI

-62 DAGVKAVLFALFIYA
+62 NAGVKAVLFALFIYA

-104 AVAGLI
+104 AVAGFV
-110 TVVVLAKVF
+110 TVVVLAKLF

-142 ASDALTQLGVSPEE
+142 ASDALTQLGLSPEE

-179 IIICVNILPK
+179 IIVCVNILPK
-189 IMGRDIGD
+189 IMGREIND
-197 DAIKAQAEQL
+197 DAIKAEAEQL
-207 HGSLLLGANQNFA
+207 HGSLLLGSGQNFA
-220 LSDISGRLYRVT
+220 LSDVTGRLYRIT
-232 NKINQSVSDI
+232 NKVNQTVESL
-242 EKTVNGISI
+242 EKVINGISI
-251 ERIKRGNK
+251 ERIKRGNR
-259 ILEASPDTLI
+259 IIEAAPETLL
-269 KAKDIILVVGHRDSM
+269 KAKDIILVVGHRDAM
-284 IQAND
+284 IAATD
-289 LLGSEVDSA
+289 LLGEEVNSA
-298 SGMDVVMNTQDVEMR
+298 QGMDVVMNTQDVEMR
-313 NSRYVGQSLS
+313 NTRYVGQNLT

-331 MQLKHGIYLV
+331 MKLKHGIYLIAV
-341 AIHRDGQ
+341 HRDGQ
-348 TLPLNNDFHFKLGD
+348 PLPLNNDMVFKLGD
-362 VITIYGTDS
+362 VITIYGTDG
-371 DLRRVIDKIGAPIT
+371 DLRRVVDRIGAPIT

-426 LSGLLFGWFRSLHQ
+426 LSGLLFGWYRSLHQ
-440 TIGNIPTGAVQLL
+440 TVGNIPTGAVQLL

-473 INTIREQGLSL
+473 INTIKDQGLSL
-484 FLIGVAV
+484 FLIGVVV
-491 TVLPMLLAIYFGK
+491 TLLPMLLGIYFGK
-504 YILGYKNAAVFAGA
+504 YVLGYKNSAVFAGA
-518 LAGARSA
+518 LAGSRSA

>member
-259 ILEASPDTLI
+259 ILEASPDTVI
-269 KAKDIILVVGHRDSM
+269 KAKDIILVVGHRDAM

-484 FLIGVAV
+484 FLIGVVV

>member
-269 KAKDIILVVGHRDSM
+269 KAKDIILVVGHRDVM

-348 TLPLNNDFHFKLGD
+348 TLPLNNDLHFKLGD

-484 FLIGVAV
+484 FLIGVVV

>member
-46 GSLLV
+46 GSLLI

-156 LSRLQGNVTI
+156 LSRLQGNITI

-269 KAKDIILVVGHRDSM
+269 KAKDIILVVGHRDAM

-484 FLIGVAV
+484 FLIGVVV

-504 YILGYKNAAVFAGA
+504 YILGYKNAAIFAGA

>member
-269 KAKDIILVVGHRDSM
+269 KAKDIILVVGHRDAM

-426 LSGLLFGWFRSLHQ
+426 LSGLLFGWFRSVHQ

-484 FLIGVAV
+484 FLIGVVV

>member
-1 MFQWLFNWI
+1 MFQWLSNWI

-104 AVAGLI
+104 AVAGFV
-110 TVVVLAKVF
+110 TVVVLAKLF
-119 HLDKGLA
+119 NLDKGLA

-142 ASDALTQLGVSPEE
+142 ASDALTQLGLSPEE

-179 IIICVNILPK
+179 IIVCVNILPK
-189 IMGRDIGD
+189 IMGREIND
-197 DAIKAQAEQL
+197 DAIQAEAEQL
-207 HGSLLLGANQNFA
+207 HGSLLLGSGQNFA
-220 LSDISGRLYRVT
+220 LSDVTGRLYRIT
-232 NKINQSVSDI
+232 NKVNQTVESL
-242 EKTVNGISI
+242 EKVINGISI
-251 ERIKRGNK
+251 ERIKRGNR
-259 ILEASPDTLI
+259 IIEAAPETLL
-269 KAKDIILVVGHRDSM
+269 KAKDIILVVGHRDAM
-284 IQAND
+284 IAAAD
-289 LLGSEVDSA
+289 LLGEEVNSA
-298 SGMDVVMNTQDVEMR
+298 QGMDVVMNTQDVEMR
-313 NSRYVGQSLS
+313 NTQYVGQNLT

-331 MQLKHGIYLV
+331 MKLKHGIYLIAV
-341 AIHRDGQ
+341 HRDGQ
-348 TLPLNNDFHFKLGD
+348 PLPLNNDMVFKLGD
-362 VITIYGTDS
+362 VITIYGTDG
-371 DLRRVIDKIGAPIT
+371 DLRRVVGRIGAPIT

-426 LSGLLFGWFRSLHQ
+426 LSGLLFGWYRSLHQ
-440 TIGNIPTGAVQLL
+440 TVGNIPTGAVQLL

-473 INTIREQGLSL
+473 INTIKDQGLSL
-484 FLIGVAV
+484 FLIGVVV
-491 TVLPMLLAIYFGK
+491 TLLPMLLGIYFGK
-504 YILGYKNAAVFAGA
+504 YVLGYKNSAVFAGA
-518 LAGARSA
+518 LAGSRSA

>member
-1 MFQWLFNWI
+1 MFQWLSNWI

-104 AVAGLI
+104 AVAGFV
-110 TVVVLAKVF
+110 TVVVLAKLF
-119 HLDKGLA
+119 NLDKGLA

-142 ASDALTQLGVSPEE
+142 ASDALTQLGLSPEE
-156 LSRLQGNVTI
+156 LSRLQSNVTI

-179 IIICVNILPK
+179 IIVCVNILPK
-189 IMGRDIGD
+189 IMGREIND
-197 DAIKAQAEQL
+197 DAIKAEAEQL
-207 HGSLLLGANQNFA
+207 HGSLLLGSGQNFA
-220 LSDISGRLYRVT
+220 LSDVTGRLYRIT
-232 NKINQSVSDI
+232 NKINQTVESL
-242 EKTVNGISI
+242 EKVINGISI
-251 ERIKRGNK
+251 ERIKRGNR
-259 ILEASPDTLI
+259 IIEAAPETLL
-269 KAKDIILVVGHRDSM
+269 KAKDIILVVGHRDAM
-284 IQAND
+284 IAAAD
-289 LLGSEVDSA
+289 LLGEEVNSA
-298 SGMDVVMNTQDVEMR
+298 QGMDVVMNTQDVEMR
-313 NSRYVGQSLS
+313 NTRYVGQNLT

-331 MQLKHGIYLV
+331 MKLKHGIYLIAV
-341 AIHRDGQ
+341 HRDGQ
-348 TLPLNNDFHFKLGD
+348 PLPLNNDMVFKLGD
-362 VITIYGTDS
+362 VITIYGTDG
-371 DLRRVIDKIGAPIT
+371 DLRRVVDRIGAPIT

-426 LSGLLFGWFRSLHQ
+426 LSGLLFGWYRSLHQ
-440 TIGNIPTGAVQLL
+440 TVGNIPTGAVQLL

-473 INTIREQGLSL
+473 INTIKDQGLSL
-484 FLIGVAV
+484 FLIGVVV
-491 TVLPMLLAIYFGK
+491 TLLPMLLGIYFGK
-504 YILGYKNAAVFAGA
+504 YVLGYKNSAVFAGA
-518 LAGARSA
+518 LAGSRSA

>member
-51 AVALSVFGVTV
+51 AVALSVFDVTV

-269 KAKDIILVVGHRDSM
+269 KAKDIILVVGHRDAM

-484 FLIGVAV
+484 FLIGVVV

>member
-1 MFQWLFNWI
+1 MFQWLSNWI

-104 AVAGLI
+104 AVAGFV
-110 TVVVLAKVF
+110 TVVVLAKLF
-119 HLDKGLA
+119 NLDKGLA

-142 ASDALTQLGVSPEE
+142 ASDALTQLGLSPEE

-179 IIICVNILPK
+179 IIVCVNILPK
-189 IMGRDIGD
+189 IMGREIND
-197 DAIKAQAEQL
+197 DAIQAEAEQL
-207 HGSLLLGANQNFA
+207 HGSLLLGNGQNFA
-220 LSDISGRLYRVT
+220 LSDVTGRLYRIT
-232 NKINQSVSDI
+232 NKVNQTVESL
-242 EKTVNGISI
+242 EKVINGISI
-251 ERIKRGNK
+251 ERIKRGNR
-259 ILEASPDTLI
+259 IIEAAPETLL
-269 KAKDIILVVGHRDSM
+269 KAKDIILVVGHRDVM
-284 IQAND
+284 IAAAD
-289 LLGSEVDSA
+289 LLGEEVNSA
-298 SGMDVVMNTQDVEMR
+298 QGMDVVMNTQDVEMR
-313 NSRYVGQSLS
+313 NTRYVGQNLT

-331 MQLKHGIYLV
+331 MKLKHGIYLIAV
-341 AIHRDGQ
+341 HRDGQ
-348 TLPLNNDFHFKLGD
+348 PLPLNNDMVFKLGD
-362 VITIYGTDS
+362 VITIYGTDG
-371 DLRRVIDKIGAPIT
+371 DLRRVVDRIGAPIT

-426 LSGLLFGWFRSLHQ
+426 LSGLLFGWYRSLHQ
-440 TIGNIPTGAVQLL
+440 TVGNIPTGAVQLL

-473 INTIREQGLSL
+473 INTIKDQGLSL
-484 FLIGVAV
+484 FLIGVVV
-491 TVLPMLLAIYFGK
+491 TLLPMLLGIYFGK
-504 YILGYKNAAVFAGA
+504 YVLGYKNSAVFAGA
-518 LAGARSA
+518 LAGSRSA

>member
-348 TLPLNNDFHFKLGD
+348 TLPLNNDFHFKLDD

-484 FLIGVAV
+484 FLIGVVV

>member
-1 MFQWLFNWI
+1 MFQWLSNWI

-104 AVAGLI
+104 AVAGFV
-110 TVVVLAKVF
+110 TVVVLAKLF
-119 HLDKGLA
+119 NLDKGLA

-142 ASDALTQLGVSPEE
+142 ASDALTQLGLSPEE
-156 LSRLQGNVTI
+156 LSRLQSNVTI

-179 IIICVNILPK
+179 IIVCVNILPK
-189 IMGRDIGD
+189 IMGREIND
-197 DAIKAQAEQL
+197 DAIQAEAEQL
-207 HGSLLLGANQNFA
+207 HGSLLLGSGQNFA
-220 LSDISGRLYRVT
+220 LSDVTGRLYRIT
-232 NKINQSVSDI
+232 NKVNQTVESL
-242 EKTVNGISI
+242 EKVINGISI
-251 ERIKRGNK
+251 ERIKRGNR
-259 ILEASPDTLI
+259 IIEAAPETLL
-269 KAKDIILVVGHRDSM
+269 KAKDIILVVGHRDAM
-284 IQAND
+284 IAAAD
-289 LLGSEVDSA
+289 LLGEEVNSA
-298 SGMDVVMNTQDVEMR
+298 QGMDVVMNTQDVEMR
-313 NSRYVGQSLS
+313 NTQYVGQNLT

-331 MQLKHGIYLV
+331 MKLKHGIYLIAV
-341 AIHRDGQ
+341 HRDGQ
-348 TLPLNNDFHFKLGD
+348 PLPLNNDMVFKLGD
-362 VITIYGTDS
+362 VITIYGTDG
-371 DLRRVIDKIGAPIT
+371 DLRRVVGRIGAPIT

-426 LSGLLFGWFRSLHQ
+426 LSGLLFGWYRSLHQ
-440 TIGNIPTGAVQLL
+440 TVGNIPTGAVQLL

-473 INTIREQGLSL
+473 INTIKDQGLSL
-484 FLIGVAV
+484 FLIGVVV
-491 TVLPMLLAIYFGK
+491 TLLPMLLGIYFGK
-504 YILGYKNAAVFAGA
+504 YVLGYKNSAVFAGA
-518 LAGARSA
+518 LAGSRSA

>member
-1 MFQWLFNWI
+1 MLQWLSHWI
-10 LDGLKHSPEILL
+10 MAGLKSSPEILL

-31 IGGIRIGK
+31 IGNIRIGK

-51 AVALSVFGVTV
+51 AVGFSLLGVKI

-104 AVAGLI
+104 AIAGLI
-110 TVVVLAKVF
+110 TVLVLAKIF

-142 ASDALTQLGVSPEE
+142 ASDALNQLGLMPET
-156 LSRLQGNVTI
+156 LSRYQSNITI

-179 IIICVNILPK
+179 IIVCVNILPK
-189 IMGRDIGD
+189 IMGRDIRD
-197 DAIKAQAEQL
+197 DAMKAQAEQL
-207 HGSLLLGANQNFA
+207 NGSVVLGSNQHLA
-220 LSDISGRLYRVT
+220 LSDITGRLYQV
-232 NKINQSVSDI
+232 NHLMKQSVAQI
-242 EKTVNGISI
+242 EKKYDGISI
-251 ERIKRGNK
+251 ERIKRGRK
-259 ILEASPDTLI
+259 ILEVSSETTL
-269 KAKDIILVVGHRDSM
+269 KLKDIVLVVGHRNAILKASS
-284 IQAND
+284 QFGTELN
-289 LLGSEVDSA
+289 SA
-298 SGMDVVMNTQDVEMR
+298 SGMDFVMTTQDVEMR
-313 NSRYVGQSLS
+313 NTQYVGQSLTK
-323 QVLSSDEV
+323 VLSSDEV
-331 MQLKHGIYLV
+331 MKFKHGVYLL
-341 AIHRDGQ
+341 AIHRDGES
-348 TLPLNNDFHFKLGD
+348 LPLTGDIHLQLGD
-362 VITIYGTDS
+362 VITIYGADS
-371 DLRRVIDKIGAPIT
+371 DLKRVVDRIGAPIT
-385 KSEKTD
+385 KSGKTD

-409 IRVSDI
+409 LRIGEI
-415 PITLGA
+415 PVTLGA

-426 LSGLLFGWFRSLHQ
+426 LSGLLFGWYRSRHQ
-440 TIGNIPTGAVQLL
+440 TIGNIPSGALQLL

-459 GFVAVVGLSSGLQA
+459 GFVVVIGLSSGLEA
-473 INTIREQGLSL
+473 INTIKQQGLSL
-484 FLIGVAV
+484 FLIGIVV
-491 TVLPMLLAIYFGK
+491 TLLPMILAIYFGK
-504 YILGYKNAAVFAGA
+504 YVLGYQNAAVFAGA

-531 VLNKAGNSTPT
+531 VLNKAGNVTPT
-542 NSFAITYALAN
+542 NSFVITYALAN

-558 LGPLVVAFV
+558 LGPLVIAFA